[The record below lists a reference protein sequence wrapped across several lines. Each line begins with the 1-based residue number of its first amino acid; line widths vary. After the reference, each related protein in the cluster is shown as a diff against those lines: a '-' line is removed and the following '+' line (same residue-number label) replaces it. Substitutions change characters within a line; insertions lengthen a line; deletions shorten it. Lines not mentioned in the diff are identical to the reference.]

1 MMPSSF
7 RVLAM
12 PAIGPMERGERRTV
26 MVSRS
31 RVLASFGAAALAV
44 AFATAAQPAAAQAR
58 TPLSAVVIGISVS
71 IWPAI
76 VADRKGFFADEGL
89 DFDLIN
95 SGSSS
100 RSLQQVAA
108 GSAPIGSSSMVD
120 SIRAIGGGANVKVF
134 LNSLAVGTHSLV
146 AAKNIKSVADLKG
159 KRVMTGGAGDM
170 TNLWGYTV

>member
-1 MMPSSF
+1 MARPSY
-7 RVLAM
+7 L
-12 PAIGPMERGERRTV
+12 
-26 MVSRS
+26 
-31 RVLASFGAAALAV
+31 LALAL
-44 AFATAAQPAAAQAR
+44 TALVCADMAPAAAQVR

-76 VADRKGFFADEGL
+76 VADRKGFFAEEGL

-146 AAKNIKSVADLKG
+146 AAKTIKSVPDLRG
-159 KRVMTGGAGDM
+159 KRVMSG
-170 TNLWGYTV
+170 